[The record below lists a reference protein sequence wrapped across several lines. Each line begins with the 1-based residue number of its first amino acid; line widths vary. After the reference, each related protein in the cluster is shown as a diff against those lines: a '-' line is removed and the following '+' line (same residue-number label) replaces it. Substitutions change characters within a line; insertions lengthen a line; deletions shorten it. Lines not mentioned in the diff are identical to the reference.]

1 MGRHDLSP
9 AKGSDAGGT
18 PAATSSDPSM
28 QKSDNPADPFKK
40 ALAEAT
46 KVMADDPEVNVT
58 FTVDPPG
65 MGADTIRLPQVSR
78 RMTRDEVLIAR
89 GTADAF
95 ALRRKFHDAGTHARY
110 EPQGPMARELYEA
123 METARCEAMGARIM
137 PGTAGNIDAKIGA
150 EAERKGYGQIRER
163 AEAPL
168 SVAAGYLVR
177 HLATGRDMPQGAQNV
192 MDLWRGFIESSASE
206 TLDNVGE
213 TLSDQAA
220 FARLARKVI
229 QDLGYGDQLG
239 DDPDTQD
246 DSEGESEQQEQDEE
260 SPDSTGEEDSE
271 DQDADSQPDDS
282 QDSQDSS
289 QAQITIDDLADVEMS
304 DEAEL
309 PEGEAPLEPPPPAPH
324 SDADPNYEVY
334 STDFDEEI
342 LASDLAEPAE
352 LERLRAYLDQQLD
365 PLKGA
370 VGRLANKLQRRLQAQ
385 QNRSWEFDR
394 EEGILDVARLAR
406 VVANPTTPLS
416 FKVEKDTEF
425 RDTVV
430 TLLLDNSGSMR
441 GRPISIAAICADVL
455 ARTLERCDVK
465 VEILGFTTRA
475 WKGGQSRERWL
486 QQGRPQGPGRL
497 NDLRHIIY
505 KPADAPWRRVRD
517 NLGLMMKEGLLKE
530 NIDGEALEWAHR
542 RVIGRP
548 EARKILMVISD
559 GAPVDD
565 STLSV
570 NPANY
575 LEKHLRDVI
584 AMVEKRKAV
593 ELIAIGIGHD
603 VTRYYQRAVTITD
616 VEQLAGAMT
625 EQLASLFDKDPRARA
640 RFKGLGRAAA
650 R

>member
-1 MGRHDLSP
+1 MKP
-9 AKGSDAGGT
+9 T
-18 PAATSSDPSM
+18 
-28 QKSDNPADPFKK
+28 DNPADPFKK

-46 KVMADDPEVNVT
+46 RVLADDPELSVS
-58 FTVDPPG
+58 FSVDPPG
-65 MGADTIRLPQVSR
+65 VTGDAVRLPQVSR
-78 RMTRDEVLIAR
+78 RMTRDEVLLAR

-95 ALRRKFHDAGTHARY
+95 AMKLRHHDDATHARY
-110 EPQGPMARELYEA
+110 LPQGQMAKDLYEA
-123 METARCEAMGARIM
+123 METARCEAMGAREM
-137 PGTAGNIDAKIGA
+137 PGTAGNIDAKIA
-150 EAERKGYGQIRER
+150 YEADRKGYAQIGR
-163 AEAPL
+163 AADAPL
-168 SVAAGYLVR
+168 AVAAGYMVR
-177 HLATGRDMPQGAQNV
+177 HLATGRPMPRGAANV
-192 MDLWRGFIESSASE
+192 MELWRGFIEQQAGG
-206 TLDNVGE
+206 TLEGLDGM
-213 TLSDQAA
+213 LADQRG
-220 FARLARKVI
+220 FARLARQVI
-229 QDLGYGDQLG
+229 ADLGYADQLG
-239 DDPDTQD
+239 DDPDAPD
-246 DSEGESEQQEQDEE
+246 EDADDEADGEDAEDNPDSEGSEEESEDAEAAPEE
-260 SPDSTGEEDSE
+260 SQEKT
-271 DQDADSQPDDS
+271 DDP
-282 QDSQDSS
+282 S
-289 QAQITIDDLADVEMS
+289 QAQVTMDDLADQEMG

-309 PEGEAPLEPPPPAPH
+309 PEGEAPLEPPPPAPA
-324 SDADPNYEVY
+324 SEADPNYTIY
-334 STDFDEEI
+334 TTDHDEEI
-342 LASDLAEPAE
+342 NATDLAEPAE
-352 LERLRAYLDQQLD
+352 LERLRAYLDQQLE

-394 EEGILDVARLAR
+394 EEGILDAGRLAR

-455 ARTLERCDVK
+455 ARTLERCQVK

-475 WKGGQSRERWL
+475 WKGGQARERWL
-486 QQGRPQGPGRL
+486 AEGRPQGPGRL

-505 KPADAPWRRVRD
+505 KAADAPWRRVRP

-542 RVIGRP
+542 RIVGRP
-548 EARKILMVISD
+548 EVRKILMVISD

-584 AMVEKRKAV
+584 AMVERRKQV

-603 VTRYYQRAVTITD
+603 VTRYYSRAVTITD

-625 EQLASLFDKDPRARA
+625 EQLAALFDSDPRARA
-640 RFKGLGRAAA
+640 RVMGMKRAS
-650 R
+650 